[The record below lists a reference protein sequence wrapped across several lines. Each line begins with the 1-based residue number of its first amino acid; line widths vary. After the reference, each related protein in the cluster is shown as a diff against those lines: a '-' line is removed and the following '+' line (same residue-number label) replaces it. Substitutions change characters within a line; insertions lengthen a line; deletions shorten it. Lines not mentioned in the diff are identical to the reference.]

1 MEEIMRQMLYR
12 LESKTSLFAEVSE
25 NSLAKNNVSV
35 YKWYMNHQ
43 LTQVNDYLG
52 YLTKSLK

>member
-35 YKWYMNHQ
+35 YKWYMDHQ